1 MSGNGLTNAAAIR
14 EMIIALDNY
23 MNSISDNMEYM
34 KRAAIICTTAMSSDS
49 ISMEM
54 VRELESS
61 RKILE
66 SAVDEAARL
75 KKAFEEELPDIENQ
89 IKSISSNSY

>member
-75 KKAFEEELPDIENQ
+75 KKAFEEELPDIEDK
-89 IKSISSNSY
+89 IKSISSNTY